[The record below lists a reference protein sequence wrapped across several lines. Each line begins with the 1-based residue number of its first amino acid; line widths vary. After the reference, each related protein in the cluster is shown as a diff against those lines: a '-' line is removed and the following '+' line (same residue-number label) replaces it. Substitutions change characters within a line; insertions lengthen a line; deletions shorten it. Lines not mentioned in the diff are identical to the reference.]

1 MSVTN
6 NSAPSYIHTGGVLL
20 SYASAEPKMICADG
34 TDVGD
39 PDAVSPWPSCSSH
52 GGIAQCPSNYQYL
65 CKDADHCKNTIAGC
79 DSWGGVRTTEF
90 PYVGTEALEYVNTE
104 PKMICA
110 DGTDVGDPDAVSPWP
125 SCSSHGGI
133 AQCPSNYQHLCKD
146 ADHCKNTTASCDS
159 WGGIRGEVVTTV
171 TYSATDST
179 GLSSTC
185 DVTVRV
191 EDEGLLSLSL
201 FNSRSY
207 GESL

>member
-1 MSVTN
+1 
-6 NSAPSYIHTGGVLL
+6 
-20 SYASAEPKMICADG
+20 MICADG

-52 GGIAQCPSNYQYL
+52 GVIAQCPSNYQY
-65 CKDADHCKNTIAGC
+65 
-79 DSWGGVRTTEF
+79 
-90 PYVGTEALEYVNTE
+90 
-104 PKMICA
+104 
-110 DGTDVGDPDAVSPWP
+110 
-125 SCSSHGGI
+125 
-133 AQCPSNYQHLCKD
+133 LCKD

-171 TYSATDST
+171 TYSVTDST

-201 FNSRSY
+201 SNSRSY
-207 GESL
+207 GESP